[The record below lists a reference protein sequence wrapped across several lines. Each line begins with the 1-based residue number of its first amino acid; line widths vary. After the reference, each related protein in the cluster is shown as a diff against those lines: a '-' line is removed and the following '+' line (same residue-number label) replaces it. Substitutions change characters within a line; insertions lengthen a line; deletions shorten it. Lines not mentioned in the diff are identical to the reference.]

1 VIGRIKFGNLDLQKR
16 EFPNW
21 LRTRIAEESARVHP
35 HGTFK
40 VRRKSFEEILQGMDL
55 EQLEGFANKNKY
67 GANQPPWNQKQREA
81 ILWRKTELTNK
92 RKRR

>member
-1 VIGRIKFGNLDLQKR
+1 MQKK
-16 EFPNW
+16 EFPKW
-21 LRTRIAEESARVHP
+21 LQDRIAAGTAKVHQ

-40 VRRKSFEEILQGMDL
+40 ARRGLTLADKLQSVTTLEE
-55 EQLEGFANKNKY
+55 LEGFANRRKY
-67 GANQPPWNQKQREA
+67 GAQVEPWTDEERKE

>member
-1 VIGRIKFGNLDLQKR
+1 MQKKDFPKWLQDRIEAG
-16 EFPNW
+16 
-21 LRTRIAEESARVHP
+21 TATVHP

-40 VRRKSFEEILQGMDL
+40 ARRDLTLADKLQSVTTLEE
-55 EQLEGFANKNKY
+55 LEGFANRRKY
-67 GANQPPWNQKQREA
+67 GAQVEPWTDEERKE

>member
-1 VIGRIKFGNLDLQKR
+1 LQKR
-16 EFPNW
+16 EFPKW
-21 LRTRIAEESARVHP
+21 LRTRIAEGTARVYP

-40 VRRKSFEEILQGMDL
+40 ARRGVTLADKLQSVTTLEE
-55 EQLEGFANKNKY
+55 LEGFANRRKY
-67 GANQPPWNQKQREA
+67 GAQVEPWTDEERKE

>member
-1 VIGRIKFGNLDLQKR
+1 MQKR
-16 EFPNW
+16 EFPKW
-21 LRTRIAEESARVHP
+21 LQTRIAKGSARVHP

-40 VRRKSFEEILQGMDL
+40 ARRGVTLADKLQSVGTLEE
-55 EQLEGFANKNKY
+55 LEGFANRRKY
-67 GANQPPWNQKQREA
+67 GAQVEPWTDEERKE

>member
-1 VIGRIKFGNLDLQKR
+1 LDLDLQKK
-16 EFPNW
+16 EFPKW
-21 LRTRIAEESARVHP
+21 LRDRIAAGTARVYP

-40 VRRKSFEEILQGMDL
+40 VRRGLTLHDKLQSVTTLEE
-55 EQLEGFANKNKY
+55 LEGFANRRKY
-67 GANQPPWNQKQREA
+67 GAQVEPWAEQERRE

>member
-1 VIGRIKFGNLDLQKR
+1 MRD
-16 EFPNW
+16 
-21 LRTRIAEESARVHP
+21 RIAAGTAQVHP

-40 VRRKSFEEILQGMDL
+40 VRRGLTLRDKLLTVHTLEELG
-55 EQLEGFANKNKY
+55 GFANRRKY
-67 GANQPPWNQKQREA
+67 GAQVEPWTEEERKE

>member
-1 VIGRIKFGNLDLQKR
+1 MQKKD
-16 EFPNW
+16 FPKW
-21 LRTRIAEESARVHP
+21 LRDRIAAGSATVHP

-40 VRRKSFEEILQGMDL
+40 ARRGLTLADKLHSVTALEE
-55 EQLEGFANKNKY
+55 LEGFANRRKY
-67 GANQPPWNQKQREA
+67 GAQVEPWTEEERKE

>member
-1 VIGRIKFGNLDLQKR
+1 MSEGDLDLQKR
-16 EFPNW
+16 EFPKW
-21 LRTRIAEESARVHP
+21 LKTRIAEGSARVHP

-67 GANQPPWNQKQREA
+67 GANQPPWNQEQREA
-81 ILWRKTELTNK
+81 ILWRKMELTNK
-92 RKRR
+92 RKPR